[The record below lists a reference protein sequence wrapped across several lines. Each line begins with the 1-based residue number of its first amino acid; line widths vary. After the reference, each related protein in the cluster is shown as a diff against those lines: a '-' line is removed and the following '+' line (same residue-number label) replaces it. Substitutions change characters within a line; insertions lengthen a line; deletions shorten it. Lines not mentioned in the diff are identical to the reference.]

1 MMLNQFL
8 NNPLTG
14 LITLL
19 ALVVAITIHEY
30 AHAWVAN
37 LRGDPTAK
45 AMGRLTLN
53 PLAHLDPLGT
63 LLLLIVGF
71 GWGKPVPVDEFN
83 LPQPRRDMAL
93 ISLAGPGSNILG
105 AIISGILL
113 HIPLLANQPLIFS
126 FLYVFILLNLIL
138 AFFNLIP
145 LYPLDGSKILLAV
158 LPADQVDDIDQ
169 ILKEY
174 SLIFLIL
181 LLIPIIRGQSLISLI
196 LDPLIRLS
204 LNLLLI

>member
-1 MMLNQFL
+1 MLNQFL

-83 LPQPRRDMAL
+83 LPQPRQDMAL